1 MATTL
6 DYEDSTLRR
15 RRLIPIWVKVV
26 YTAFMA
32 VLIPIYW
39 RSYGP
44 NDFLWFCD
52 AAAILTVFGLWLE
65 SPLIA
70 SINAV
75 AMTLPQTIWIIDFL
89 AIGHIVGVS
98 KYMFDPGVQ
107 LYVRA
112 LSTFHIWLPVLLLW
126 MVKRLGYDR
135 RAIVYQIVLGTALLI
150 ASYMLTDPRR
160 RPDYPSAA
168 VNVNR
173 VYGLDPVAAQ
183 TRFPPLAYLAVEIV
197 FWPVVFFIP
206 THFLLRRAFRSP
218 RR

>member
-1 MATTL
+1 MWL
-6 DYEDSTLRR
+6 
-15 RRLIPIWVKVV
+15 KVA

-39 RSYGP
+39 HAYGP
-44 NDFLWFCD
+44 HDFLWFCD
-52 AAAILTVFGLWLE
+52 AAAILTIYALWWE

-89 AIGHIVGVS
+89 AMGQLIGIS

-107 LYVRA
+107 LYVRG
-112 LSTFHIWLPVLLLW
+112 LSTFHIWLPLLLLW

-135 RAIVYQIVLGTALLI
+135 RAIVYQIVLGTVLLL
-150 ASYMLTDPRR
+150 ASYILTDPDPRH
-160 RPDYPSAA
+160 RPDYPAAA

-173 VYGLDPVAAQ
+173 VYGLDPVQAQ

-197 FWPVVFFIP
+197 FWPVMVFIP
-206 THFLLRRAFRSP
+206 THFLLLRVFRSP

>member
-1 MATTL
+1 M
-6 DYEDSTLRR
+6 SRR
-15 RRLIPIWVKVV
+15 RRLIPLWVKVI

-32 VLIPIYW
+32 VMIPIYW
-39 RSYGP
+39 RAYGP

-52 AAAILTVFGLWLE
+52 AAAILTIFGLWLE

-89 AIGHIVGVS
+89 TLGHVVGVS
-98 KYMFDPGVQ
+98 AYMFDPGVK

-112 LSTFHIWLPVLLLW
+112 LSTFHIWLPFLLLW

-135 RAIVYQIVLGTALLI
+135 CAVWYQIALGTALLI
-150 ASYMLTDPRR
+150 ASYALTDPRH
-160 RPDYPSAA
+160 RPDYPAAA

-173 VYGLDPVAAQ
+173 VYGLDPVQVQ
-183 TRFPPLAYLAVEIV
+183 TRFPPLAYLAVEIA

-206 THFLLRRAFRSP
+206 THFLLRRVFRN
-218 RR
+218 RRR

>member
-1 MATTL
+1 M
-6 DYEDSTLRR
+6 
-15 RRLIPIWVKVV
+15 WVKVA

-39 RSYGP
+39 RAYGP
-44 NDFLWFCD
+44 HDFLWFCD
-52 AAAILTVFGLWLE
+52 AAAILTIYALWWE

-70 SINAV
+70 STNAV

-89 AIGHIVGVS
+89 SLGHLVGIS

-112 LSTFHIWLPVLLLW
+112 LSTFHIWLPILLLW
-126 MVKRLGYDR
+126 MVKRLGYDW
-135 RAIVYQIVLGTALLI
+135 RAILYQIVLSTALLI
-150 ASYMLTDPRR
+150 ASYILTDPDPRQ
-160 RPDYPSAA
+160 RPDYPAAA

-173 VYGLDPVAAQ
+173 VYGLDPAAAQ
-183 TRFPPLAYLAVEIV
+183 TRFPPLGYLAVEIV

-206 THFLLRRAFRSP
+206 THLLLRRVFHPP
-218 RR
+218 RRR

>member
-1 MATTL
+1 MWL
-6 DYEDSTLRR
+6 
-15 RRLIPIWVKVV
+15 KVA

-39 RSYGP
+39 HAYGP
-44 NDFLWFCD
+44 HDFLWFCD
-52 AAAILTVFGLWLE
+52 AAAILTIYALWWE

-89 AIGHIVGVS
+89 AMGHLIGIS

-112 LSTFHIWLPVLLLW
+112 LSTFHIWLPFLILW

-135 RAIVYQIVLGTALLI
+135 RAIVYQIVLSTVLLI
-150 ASYMLTDPRR
+150 ASYLLTSPDPKH
-160 RPDYPSAA
+160 RPNYPAAA

-173 VYGLDPVAAQ
+173 VYGLDPVQAQ
-183 TRFPPLAYLAVEIV
+183 TRFPPLGYLAVEIV
-197 FWPVVFFIP
+197 FWPVMVFIP
-206 THFLLRRAFRSP
+206 THFLLRRVFRSP